1 MHSWRDLNDMSH
13 AVVSWVLSTSH
24 SLKRRYTTTQV
35 LMQET
40 ASVKLMI
47 GWAFQTWFR
56 KHLLLNCSLD
66 TYKQVNYCLCTILPK
81 YIHTHPG
88 SMCGLAKANTSLES
102 LVILFVASWFHRSRA
117 EDRVGHLSVVGRYHR
132 LPARL
137 EDDYNVEKKAFVR
150 SVIHREMLDMLLP
163 IEEFNLALPGSI
175 LATCQMT
182 ASFGIARLISSENTS
197 QPRPHVSTIPKRAS
211 SKRYNPLPGKWYFFV
226 SEIAFTCF
234 YNILPDLRNRQR
246 L

>member
-1 MHSWRDLNDMSH
+1 MYN
-13 AVVSWVLSTSH
+13 
-24 SLKRRYTTTQV
+24 TT
-35 LMQET
+35 
-40 ASVKLMI
+40 
-47 GWAFQTWFR
+47 
-56 KHLLLNCSLD
+56 
-66 TYKQVNYCLCTILPK
+66 YCK

-150 SVIHREMLDMLLP
+150 SVIHRAMLDMLLP

-175 LATCQMT
+175 LATYQMT

-226 SEIAFTCF
+226 SEIAFTGF
-234 YNILPDLRNRQR
+234 YNILQDLCNRQR